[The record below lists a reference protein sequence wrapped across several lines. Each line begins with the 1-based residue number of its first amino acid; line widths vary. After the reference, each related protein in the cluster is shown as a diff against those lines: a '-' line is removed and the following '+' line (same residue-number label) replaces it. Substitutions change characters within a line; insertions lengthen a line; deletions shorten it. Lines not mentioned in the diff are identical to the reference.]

1 MRFASPTPRPRSP
14 SSSGGRWS
22 RSNGRPGRRRASPT
36 SSPGTTPPCNR
47 GRCSS
52 STAIAWWPRSTC
64 CRRSS
69 RTPASGSPR
78 AGLSAV
84 VTDEAVRGR
93 GHGTTLVAE
102 ARRLL
107 EAEADAD
114 LGIFTCDRGL
124 QRFYERAGWEHLPG
138 AVLVGGTPD
147 DPFPS
152 DGLGKVTLA
161 AFFTERARAA
171 APTFVG
177 ARIALYP
184 GRIDRL
190 W

>member
-1 MRFASPTPRPRSP
+1 MRFASYPEAEVPVELRRQVVALQRQAWPSEGEPDLEPWHDPALRPRSLLLLDGDRVVAALDVL
-14 SSSGGRWS
+14 SKELAHAGERFA
-22 RSNGRPGRRRASPT
+22 AS
-36 SSPGTTPPCNR
+36 
-47 GRCSS
+47 
-52 STAIAWWPRSTC
+52 
-64 CRRSS
+64 
-69 RTPASGSPR
+69 
-78 AGLSAV
+78 GLSAV